1 MIDRR
6 TALILCKRGQAHWP
20 AGALLWQARQKAEK
34 LNAKQRKAASRKAAK
49 AEADRRR
56 KPAFI

>member
-1 MIDRR
+1 VTR
-6 TALILCKRGQAHWP
+6 TTARVLIVRGQAHWP
-20 AGALLWQARQKAEK
+20 AGALLWKARQKAEK

>member
-1 MIDRR
+1 MNR
-6 TALILCKRGQAHWP
+6 TAARILCERGRTAWP
-20 AGALLWQARQKAEK
+20 AGALLAEARKKA
-34 LNAKQRKAASRKAAK
+34 AKQDAKARKAASKKAAK

>member
-1 MIDRR
+1 MTR
-6 TALILCKRGQAHWP
+6 TTARVMLTRGQAHWP
-20 AGALLWQARQKAEK
+20 AGALLAEARKKA
-34 LNAKQRKAASRKAAK
+34 AKQDKKTRKAASKKAAK

>member
-1 MIDRR
+1 MTR
-6 TALILCKRGQAHWP
+6 TAARILCERGRTAWP
-20 AGALLWQARQKAEK
+20 AGALLAEARKRA
-34 LNAKQRKAASRKAAK
+34 AKQDAKARKAASKKAAK